1 MFKSLLVPLDGSH
14 LAEAALPAAR
24 RMAEAL
30 DAEVTLLH
38 VIERDAPEAVHGDRH
53 LTNPAEAET
62 YLAETA
68 RRAFPPD
75 IRVSTHIHTSAVA
88 DVAESITEHV
98 GELGR
103 PDLIVMCAHGRGGLK
118 GMLFGSI
125 AQQVVA
131 RGHTPVLLVQPGKDG
146 AAAGFECDNI
156 LVPLDGNPEHEGSI
170 CLAAELAQF
179 CGGELTLLQVIPTV
193 GTLSGDRAATA
204 RLLPSVT
211 SALLDLQQAEA
222 EAYLRGHCQVL
233 LESGQPVH
241 AEIRRG
247 DPVKVI
253 SEVAQQSGTDLIVL
267 STHGLSRMD
276 AFWSGSVTPKLA
288 SALHLPILLVPVS
301 EEAPA

>member
-1 MFKSLLVPLDGSH
+1 
-14 LAEAALPAAR
+14 
-24 RMAEAL
+24 
-30 DAEVTLLH
+30 
-38 VIERDAPEAVHGDRH
+38 
-53 LTNPAEAET
+53 
-62 YLAETA
+62 
-68 RRAFPPD
+68 
-75 IRVSTHIHTSAVA
+75 
-88 DVAESITEHV
+88 
-98 GELGR
+98 
-103 PDLIVMCAHGRGGLK
+103 
-118 GMLFGSI
+118 
-125 AQQVVA
+125 
-131 RGHTPVLLVQPGKDG
+131 
-146 AAAGFECDNI
+146 
-156 LVPLDGNPEHEGSI
+156 
-170 CLAAELAQF
+170 LAAELAQF